1 MAGRE
6 NDIVWALEQAS
17 RYAKKYSEAI
27 EDTARLEE
35 QLKALKES
43 LDQAKKEI
51 GYLSKLSSI
60 QQEYIDKL
68 EELTAAA
75 NEVKS
80 KETTIL
86 KIHRGS
92 IQEDAC

>member
-17 RYAKKYSEAI
+17 RYAKKYSEAV
-27 EDTARLEE
+27 EETARMEE
-35 QLKALKES
+35 QLKALKET

-51 GYLSKLSSI
+51 GYLTKLSNI
-60 QQEYIDKL
+60 QQQYIDKL
-68 EELTAAA
+68 EELTGTI

>member
-1 MAGRE
+1 MAERE
-6 NDIVWALEQAS
+6 KDIVWALEQAS
-17 RYAKKYSEAI
+17 RYAKKYSDAME
-27 EDTARLEE
+27 ESARLEE
-35 QLKALKES
+35 HLKALKET

-51 GYLSKLSSI
+51 GYLTKLSNI
-60 QQEYIDKL
+60 QQQYIDKL
-68 EELTAAA
+68 EELTGAA
-75 NEVKS
+75 NEVKN

>member
-17 RYAKKYSEAI
+17 RYAKKYSEAV
-27 EDTARLEE
+27 EETARMEE
-35 QLKALKES
+35 QLKALKET

-51 GYLSKLSSI
+51 GYLTKLSNI
-60 QQEYIDKL
+60 QQQYIDKL
-68 EELTAAA
+68 EELAGTV
-75 NEVKS
+75 NEVKN

>member
-17 RYAKKYSEAI
+17 RYAKKYSEAVD
-27 EDTARLEE
+27 ETARLEE
-35 QLKALKES
+35 QIKALKET
-43 LDQAKKEI
+43 LDRAKKEI
-51 GYLSKLSSI
+51 GYLSKLSNI
-60 QQEYIDKL
+60 QQQYIDKL
-68 EELTAAA
+68 EELTGST

>member
-17 RYAKKYSEAI
+17 RYAKKYSEAV
-27 EDTARLEE
+27 EDAARLEE
-35 QLKALKES
+35 QLKALRES

>member
-1 MAGRE
+1 MAWRE

-17 RYAKKYSEAI
+17 RYAKKYSEAV
-27 EDTARLEE
+27 EDAARLEE
-35 QLKALKES
+35 QLKALRES

>member
-17 RYAKKYSEAI
+17 RYAKKYSEAV
-27 EDTARLEE
+27 EETARLEE

-51 GYLSKLSSI
+51 GYLAKLSSI
-60 QQEYIDKL
+60 QQQYIDKL
-68 EELTAAA
+68 EELTGTA

>member
-17 RYAKKYSEAI
+17 RYAKKYSEAV
-27 EDTARLEE
+27 EDAARLEE
-35 QLKALKES
+35 QLKALRES

-68 EELTAAA
+68 EEFTAAA